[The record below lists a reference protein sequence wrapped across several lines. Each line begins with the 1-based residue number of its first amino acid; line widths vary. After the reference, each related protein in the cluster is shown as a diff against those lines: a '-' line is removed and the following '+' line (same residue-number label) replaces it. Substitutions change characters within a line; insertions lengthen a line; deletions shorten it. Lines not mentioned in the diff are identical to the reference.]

1 MSDKSVRNLLL
12 SLGVLTGASLIA
24 PFFST
29 HDPLVISIGERLLQ
43 PNHVHWMGTD
53 DLGRD
58 LFSRVLH
65 GAALTMSVSVAA
77 LLSSLVLGAL
87 LGAAA
92 GYYYERWPDKLFCWF
107 TDFLTSIPFLIIIA
121 AVLSLTGPGL
131 EKAYLV
137 LTAIMWT
144 SPARIV
150 RAEVIKTLPLEYVT
164 AERAM
169 GAPEWQILF
178 VTVMPSCMSTALL
191 FSVSYLPEI
200 IALEAGLSFLG
211 LGVQPPRP
219 ALGKIIYEGIGLLP
233 GSWWLSIFPAG
244 ILLMLVAGVQIAGW
258 LAQAGENNIKG
269 NFS

>member
-1 MSDKSVRNLLL
+1 MLLA
-12 SLGVLTGASLIA
+12 LGALTGVSLIA
-24 PFFST
+24 PWFSAY
-29 HDPLVISIGERLLQ
+29 DPLVISIGERLLQ

-77 LLSSLVLGAL
+77 LLSSLVLGAI

-92 GYYYERWPDKLFCWF
+92 GYYYKGWPDKLFCWLS
-107 TDFLTSIPFLIIIA
+107 DFLMSIPFLIVIA
-121 AVLSLTGPGL
+121 AVLSLSGPGL
-131 EKAYLV
+131 DKAYMV
-137 LTAIMWT
+137 LTVIMWT

-150 RAEVIKTLPLEYVT
+150 RAEVIKTMPLEYVT

-169 GAPEWQILF
+169 GSPEWRILF
-178 VTVMPSCMSTALL
+178 VTVMPACMNTAML

-219 ALGKIIYEGIGLLP
+219 ALGKIIYEGIAQLP

-244 ILLMLVAGVQIAGW
+244 TLFMLVVGVQVASW
-258 LAQAGENNIKG
+258 LAQTGKGNIKG
-269 NFS
+269 NLS